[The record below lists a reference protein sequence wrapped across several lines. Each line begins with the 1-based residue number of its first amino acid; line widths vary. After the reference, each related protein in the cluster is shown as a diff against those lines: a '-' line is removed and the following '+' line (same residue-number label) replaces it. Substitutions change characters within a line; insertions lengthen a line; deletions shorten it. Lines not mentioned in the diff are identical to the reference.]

1 MGGGGRERHVSFTG
15 DDSRTIR
22 GRFAAFLN
30 AYGGVRRFKKKKKG
44 SIEPLERREER
55 PKWRFLSF
63 VLANHEI

>member
-1 MGGGGRERHVSFTG
+1 MNLTRLL
-15 DDSRTIR
+15 
-22 GRFAAFLN
+22 RF
-30 AYGGVRRFKKKKKG
+30 VVFKKKKKG